1 MFIFVPSMEVSKEK
15 RSKSYVAILNA
26 AQALFW
32 KYGIGKVTVEEI
44 CKKAEISKM
53 TFYRN
58 FENKNHV
65 ARKVLVQIKE
75 KGMLDYRRIM
85 DADLPFNEKIHLLV
99 RMKHDNSENLSEEFL
114 RDIYGATETGLKNTL
129 EEGQKTT
136 MQALHDDLSKAQ
148 KKGEIRK
155 DLKID
160 FVIYM
165 INSLNE
171 KLLDK
176 RLTSMYGSAQE
187 LAVELT
193 NFIFYGVM
201 PNDKK

>member
-1 MFIFVPSMEVSKEK
+1 MEVSKEK

>member
-1 MFIFVPSMEVSKEK
+1 ME
-15 RSKSYVAILNA
+15 
-26 AQALFW
+26 
-32 KYGIGKVTVEEI
+32 
-44 CKKAEISKM
+44 
-53 TFYRN
+53 
-58 FENKNHV
+58 
-65 ARKVLVQIKE
+65 
-75 KGMLDYRRIM
+75 
-85 DADLPFNEKIHLLV
+85 
-99 RMKHDNSENLSEEFL
+99 HDNNENLSEEFL

-129 EEGQKTT
+129 EEWQKTM
-136 MQALHDDLSKAQ
+136 MQALHDDLSEAQ

-171 KLLDK
+171 KLLDE
-176 RLTSMYGSAQE
+176 RLTSMYASTQE

>member
-1 MFIFVPSMEVSKEK
+1 MGASKEK
-15 RSKSYVAILNA
+15 KSKSYVAILNA
-26 AQALFW
+26 AHALFW
-32 KYGIGKVTVEEI
+32 KYGIGKVSVEEI
-44 CKKAEISKM
+44 CTKAEISKM

-65 ARKVLVQIKE
+65 AKKVLVQIME
-75 KGMLDYRRIM
+75 KGVLDYRRIM
-85 DADLPFNEKIHLLV
+85 DADLPFNEKIHRLV
-99 RMKHDNSENLSEEFL
+99 QMEHDNNENLSEEFL

-129 EEGQKTT
+129 EEWQKTM
-136 MQALHDDLSKAQ
+136 MQALHEDLSEAQ

-176 RLTSMYGSAQE
+176 RLTSMYGSTQE

-201 PNDKK
+201 PKNKK